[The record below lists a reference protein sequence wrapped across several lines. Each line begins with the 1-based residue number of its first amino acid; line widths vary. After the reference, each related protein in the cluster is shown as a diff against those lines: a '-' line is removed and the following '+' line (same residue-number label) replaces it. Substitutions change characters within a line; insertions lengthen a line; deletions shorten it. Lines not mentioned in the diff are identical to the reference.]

1 MKKILFISIS
11 LLFIS
16 CGVQSIPV
24 TPESFLSNIPEL
36 NTSNNTE
43 IGITLVSKEVGFKY
57 KAIKIT
63 KGRKAKPGYLVREI
77 KEGDIFINNS
87 YTSKYELYSNVND
100 NDNSFGIAIPISEE
114 NPMYYTNSGN
124 GLTIIKINTVLEYS
138 KLFVPVPKKEYNKQ
152 EFIYNGRV
160 GTALKFI
167 YREYV
172 DDYARPAFSQD
183 LQYDLAESKIIG
195 FRGLRIEVLSATNTN
210 IEYKVLSYFNK

>member
-1 MKKILFISIS
+1 MKKLLLISIS
-11 LLFIS
+11 LLFVS

-24 TPESFLSNIPEL
+24 MPESILSNIPEL
-36 NTSNNTE
+36 NTINNTE
-43 IGITLVSKEVGFKY
+43 IGITLVSKEIGSKY

-63 KGRKAKPGYLVREI
+63 KGRKAKPGYIVKEI
-77 KEGDIFINNS
+77 KEGDIFVHNS
-87 YTSKYELYSNVND
+87 YTSKYELYSNSS
-100 NDNSFGIAIPISEE
+100 DNSFGIAIPRAGG
-114 NPMYYTNSGN
+114 NPIVYTNN
-124 GLTIIKINTVLEYS
+124 GAGITFSQIKNVLEYTE
-138 KLFVPVPKKEYNKQ
+138 LFVPVPKREYNKQ

-183 LQYDLAESKIIG
+183 LQYDLAESKVIG
-195 FRGLRIEVLSATNTN
+195 FRGLRIEVMSATNTN